1 MRQLEI
7 FCAVVRE
14 KGFSSAA
21 SKLNITQPTV
31 SFQIAALEQELGTR
45 ILDRSGRTTT
55 TTRTGD
61 ILYRYATQILEL
73 KEEAV
78 QSISK
83 LQGLFWGEV
92 VIGASTIPGEYILP
106 GLLPGF
112 RQNYPGISVTMMI
125 DDSKGI
131 TRKVLD
137 REVEIG
143 VVGASEINDKLNFTP
158 FVSDKL
164 VLISPKEKA
173 WFSAKSAGIDEL
185 KKVPFI
191 LREEGSGTR
200 SIMEQKLSEANVR
213 ISDLSVAMVLG
224 STESVKFAVRSGAGV
239 SIISERAAENDSNL
253 GLIEVMDI
261 EGLQLNRQFFLVN
274 HKQKLLS
281 PAAEAMMNFLLD

>member
-21 SKLNITQPTV
+21 AKLNITQPTV

-45 ILDRSGRTTT
+45 VLDRSGRTTT
-55 TTRTGD
+55 TTRTGE

-73 KEEAV
+73 KAEAV

-106 GLLPGF
+106 GLLPRF
-112 RQNYPGISVTMMI
+112 RQNYPGISVTVII

-131 TRKVLD
+131 IRKVLEK
-137 REVEIG
+137 EVEIG
-143 VVGASEINDKLNFTP
+143 VVGAIEKNEKLNFTP
-158 FVSDKL
+158 FVSDKM
-164 VLISPKEKA
+164 VLISPKEKT
-173 WFSAKSAGIDEL
+173 WFPSKPATIDEL
-185 KKVPFI
+185 KRVPFI

-200 SIMEQKLSEANVR
+200 AIMEQKLSEANVR

-239 SIISERAAENDSNL
+239 SIISERAVENDSNL
-253 GLIEVMDI
+253 GLIKVMDI

-281 PAAEAMMNFLLD
+281 PAAEAMLSFLVD